1 LNAPLL
7 SGRVGWGQADE
18 ARYDLVGEE
27 LDLIWCQGTK
37 CARVTVSLSGRV
49 RVGVRVSAGLLL
61 GALNVNLI
69 SYLRREQSVSLE
81 AIKAAVR
88 PLIAGLLS
96 SSGPLL

>member
-1 LNAPLL
+1 
-7 SGRVGWGQADE
+7 
-18 ARYDLVGEE
+18 
-27 LDLIWCQGTK
+27 
-37 CARVTVSLSGRV
+37 
-49 RVGVRVSAGLLL
+49 VSAGLLL